1 MMTKVKICGL
11 MEKEHVIAA
20 VEAGAD
26 AVGFV
31 FAPSK
36 RRISVEQATRLASHV
51 PNHVKKIGVFV
62 DPTIDELLD
71 TFQTVP
77 LDFAQFHGNE
87 TPEFIAQTGVP
98 SIKAF
103 SIKEQK
109 DIQKLSGYDVDYFLV
124 DAPGEKY
131 AGGSG
136 KSFNWQHIQGFT
148 QKEKLI
154 LAGGLHTGNVREA
167 IQQVRPY
174 MVDVSSGVETNGR
187 KDEKLIRA
195 FIRTVKEDS

>member
-1 MMTKVKICGL
+1 MTKVKICGL
-11 MEKEHVIAA
+11 MEEEHVIAA
-20 VEAGAD
+20 VEARVD
-26 AVGFV
+26 ALGFV
-31 FAPSK
+31 FASSK
-36 RRISVEQATRLASHV
+36 RRVSTQQAASLASHV
-51 PNHVKKIGVFV
+51 PSHVKKIGVFV
-62 DPTIDELLD
+62 NPTIAELLD
-71 TFQTVP
+71 IFHTVP

-87 TPEFIAQTGVP
+87 TPEFIEQAGVP

-103 SIKEQK
+103 SIKGEG
-109 DIQKLSGYDVDYFLV
+109 DLEKLTAFQSDYLLV

-136 KSFNWQHIQGFT
+136 KSFNWQLVQGIP

-154 LAGGLHTGNVREA
+154 LAGGLHSGTVREA

-174 MVDVSSGVETNGR
+174 MVDVSSGVEIDGR

>member
-1 MMTKVKICGL
+1 
-11 MEKEHVIAA
+11 MEEEHVVAA

-36 RRISVEQATRLASHV
+36 RRISVQQAASLARLV
-51 PNHVKKIGVFV
+51 PSNVKKIGVFV
-62 DPTIDELLD
+62 NPTIAELQEI
-71 TFQTVP
+71 FHTVP
-77 LDFAQFHGNE
+77 LDFAQFHGDE
-87 TPEFIAQTGVP
+87 TPEFIEQAGVP

-103 SIKEQK
+103 SIKDES
-109 DIQKLSGYDVDYFLV
+109 DIEKVSTYHTDYFLV

-136 KSFNWQHIQGFT
+136 KSFDWQYVQGMM
-148 QKEKLI
+148 QKEQLI
-154 LAGGLHTGNVREA
+154 LAGGLHAGNVREA
-167 IQQVRPY
+167 IQQVQPY
-174 MVDVSSGVETNGR
+174 MVDVSSGVERAGR

-195 FIRTVKEDS
+195 FIRTVKEESLVW